1 MSDKFID
8 LFAGIGGFRLGFE
21 KQGFQCVFSSEIDAH
36 AQEMYY
42 EQDTEPS
49 DAGVGI
55 SVQNEARTIVVGNED
70 VHNKAHYTC
79 NVFKE

>member
-1 MSDKFID
+1 MKYGRGAITLTD
-8 LFAGIGGFRLGFE
+8 LY
-21 KQGFQCVFSSEIDAH
+21 D